1 MSHGQPVR
9 PQSHDDDDEHLS
21 PISQLQ
27 QPITYGDVFRASGDL
42 ASKPISP
49 QDAAAMQ
56 AAEIQVLGKTHKGT
70 PADNMQSAAVINQM
84 AGHVEHFDFTD
95 IAKNQGVS
103 VTETK
108 ADGQR
113 IITEAVGGQI
123 LGQHVEQDGPT
134 VASTIGSAA
143 IDGDP
148 ISIGE
153 ALEAVAISAGD
164 KAVDQ
169 SDAAAI
175 TAAEIRA
182 TGNKRA
188 VPGGVADTAQNA
200 ASMNTH
206 ARHRE
211 DMTKL
216 SDVLMDATEKL
227 AVDRAVTKEDA
238 EAVYATEVQFP
249 WRRDSPEMLATPGGV
264 ASSMATA
271 AQLNEQK

>member
-1 MSHGQPVR
+1 MSHGQPLR
-9 PQSHDDDDEHLS
+9 PQSDNEHLS
-21 PISQLQ
+21 PLSQLQ
-27 QPITYGDVFRASGDL
+27 QPIKYGDVFNVSGDL

-70 PADNMQSAAVINQM
+70 PADTMQSAAVINEI
-84 AGHVEHFDFTD
+84 AGYVEHRDLTD

-108 ADGQR
+108 ASGQR
-113 IITEAVGGQI
+113 IITEAVGGQV
-123 LGQHVEQDGPT
+123 LGQQVEQDGPT

-148 ISIGE
+148 ITIGE

-164 KAVDQ
+164 KPVDQ

-182 TGNKRA
+182 TGSNQVA
-188 VPGGVADTAQNA
+188 PGGVADTAQNA

-206 ARHRE
+206 ARSRA

-227 AVDRAVTKEDA
+227 ATDKAVTKEDA
-238 EAVYATEVQFP
+238 EAVFAAEVQFP
-249 WRRDSPEMLATPGGV
+249 WRRDSPDMLATPGGV

-271 AQLNEQK
+271 AQLNEQ